1 MSDLEYLKQ
10 FREIREIADIIHD
23 IDGLDSLVN
32 KNDWISVDRRLQE
45 LSEKYIVEKVAFN
58 LANPVPP
65 QTIQQS
71 AMNCR
76 RFLIG
81 HGMEKV
87 AEMALKHRE
96 KNQDV
101 Y

>member
-1 MSDLEYLKQ
+1 MSDLEYLTQ

-23 IDGLDSLVN
+23 IDGLDSLVSQ
-32 KNDWISVDRRLQE
+32 NDWTSVDRRLQE
-45 LSEKYIVEKVAFN
+45 LSDKYIVEKVAFN

-87 AEMALKHRE
+87 AEVVLKQHGG
-96 KNQDV
+96 NQDV
-101 Y
+101 H

>member
-23 IDGLDSLVN
+23 IDGLDSLVSQ
-32 KNDWISVDRRLQE
+32 NDWTSVDRRLRE
-45 LSEKYIVEKVAFN
+45 LSDK
-58 LANPVPP
+58 
-65 QTIQQS
+65 
-71 AMNCR
+71 
-76 RFLIG
+76 FLIG

>member
-23 IDGLDSLVN
+23 IDGLDSLVRQ
-32 KNDWISVDRRLQE
+32 NDWISVERRLQE

-58 LANPVPP
+58 LTNPVPP
-65 QTIQQS
+65 QSIQQS

-87 AEMALKHRE
+87 AEIALKQRE
-96 KNQDV
+96 QNQDV
-101 Y
+101 C